1 MKRIAVLA
9 LALVMMLGA
18 LVACGNDI
26 HAKSEGVMTHAEYI
40 AAAKGDEV
48 VIEAF
53 VQATQGW
60 WEDNGQGKITAYLQD
75 KDGGYFAYEMACTEA
90 DSKKL
95 TPGTKIKVTGYKTEW
110 AGEIEIDS
118 LATFEIMDGTWVAE
132 ATDVTALLGKD
143 EMIDHQ
149 NEKVLFTDMTVVGW
163 TYKNETVG
171 QDIYVTLSK
180 DGAEYS
186 FCVESYLTA
195 DGTEAYDAV
204 EALVAGDVVDIE
216 GFAYWYEGLNTH
228 ITSVTKK

>member
-26 HAKSEGVMTHAEYI
+26 HAKSEGVMTHDEYI
-40 AAAKGDEV
+40 AAELKSEV
-48 VIEAF
+48 TIEAF
-53 VQATQGW
+53 VQGAQGW
-60 WEDNGQGKITAYLQD
+60 WENEGKGVITVYLQD
-75 KDGGYFAYEMACTEA
+75 KDGGYFAYDMACSEA

-95 TPGTKIKVTGYKTEW
+95 TPGTKIQVKGYKDAW
-110 AGEIEIDS
+110 AGEVEIVD
-118 LATFEIMDGTWVAE
+118 ATFTIMDGTWIAE
-132 ATDVTALLGKD
+132 TTDLTALLGKD

-149 NEKVLFTDMTVVGW
+149 NEKVAFKGLTVVAW
-163 TYKNETVG
+163 EYQNETPG
-171 QDIYVTLSK
+171 KDIYLTVSK

-195 DGTEAYDAV
+195 DGTEVYDAV
-204 EALVAGDVVDIE
+204 EALVAGDVIDVE

-228 ITSVTKK
+228 ITAVTKN